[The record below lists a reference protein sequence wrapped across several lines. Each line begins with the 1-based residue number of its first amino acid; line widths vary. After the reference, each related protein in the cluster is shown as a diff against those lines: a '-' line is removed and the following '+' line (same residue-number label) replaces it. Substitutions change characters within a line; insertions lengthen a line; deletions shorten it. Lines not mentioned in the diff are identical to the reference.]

1 MICIVK
7 ICLSASLNLA
17 EGIESVEIV
26 QVANVV
32 SMATELDQNAV
43 DVTISCQGRWVVT
56 IINNTSYL
64 EVTTVYPN
72 YLSLENTIQVNC
84 PPSIFSLISIVSEF
98 CEVTL

>member
-7 ICLSASLNLA
+7 ICLSASLNPA

-43 DVTISCQGRWVVT
+43 DVTISCQGR
-56 IINNTSYL
+56 
-64 EVTTVYPN
+64 
-72 YLSLENTIQVNC
+72 
-84 PPSIFSLISIVSEF
+84 
-98 CEVTL
+98 